1 MELEIR
7 DYLQRPR
14 DSKRDRGLLQQLRAL
29 PEEERYDFVRRLL
42 QQDKGVG
49 LLMAS
54 GSLHQKR
61 YFEEILEMGF
71 REGDASTILPWLE
84 CAVPKL
90 GFRKVILSL
99 ENRVDTDPIAV
110 DNALYW
116 MPRFKPQNDLRADLA
131 LESIKSRRQ
140 RSTDRRGLSTPDD
153 ALVRSSIDGDG

>member
-7 DYLQRPR
+7 DYLRRPR
-14 DSKRDRGLLQQLRAL
+14 DSKRDKGLLQKLRAL

-140 RSTDRRGLSTPDD
+140 RSADRRALSASDD
-153 ALVRSSIDGDG
+153 AFVRSSIDGGG

>member
-1 MELEIR
+1 MGLEIE
-7 DYLQRPR
+7 DYLRRPR
-14 DSKRDRGLLQQLRAL
+14 ESKRDRELLQRLRAL

-54 GSLHQKR
+54 GSLQQKC

-99 ENRVDTDPIAV
+99 NNRVDTDPVSV

-116 MPRFKPQNDLRADLA
+116 LPRFKPQNDPKADLA
-131 LESIKSRRQ
+131 LESIRNRRQ
-140 RSTDRRGLSTPDD
+140 RDADERDLPVLDG
-153 ALVRSSIDGDG
+153 ALVGSGISKGG